1 MYKDQSAEFF
11 SFSGDFLRSD
21 DHTREVIL
29 PKNDQGISTDRYMT
43 IPRVLVFITRDEDV
57 LLIRGAPTKRIWANR
72 YNGIGGHIE
81 RGEDPESAARRETL
95 EETGLTVNKIYLCGT
110 LIVDASEQVGVSI
123 YIYRA
128 EYTGGEIL
136 QSNEGHLEWVN
147 IHQLSDLPMVEDLP
161 ILLDRVLRQRNGQPP
176 FSARSFYDE
185 NEHLQV
191 IFNDSDQ

>member
-1 MYKDQSAEFF
+1 MYKDQSAGFF
-11 SFSGDFLRSD
+11 SYSGDFLRSD
-21 DHTREVIL
+21 EFFREVIL
-29 PKNDQGISTDRYMT
+29 PKKDQGISADRYMT
-43 IPRVLVFITRDEDV
+43 IPRVLVFITRGEDV

-128 EYTGGEIL
+128 EYTGGEM
-136 QSNEGHLEWVN
+136 QPSSEGHLEWVN
-147 IHQLSDLPMVEDLP
+147 IHQLSDLPLVEDLP
-161 ILLDRVLRQRNGQPP
+161 ILLDRVLRQRDGQPP

-191 IFNDSDQ
+191 IFNDSGQ

>member
-1 MYKDQSAEFF
+1 M
-11 SFSGDFLRSD
+11 
-21 DHTREVIL
+21 
-29 PKNDQGISTDRYMT
+29 PKKDQGISADRYMT
-43 IPRVLVFITRDEDV
+43 IPRVLVFITRGEDV

-95 EETGLTVNKIYLCGT
+95 EETGLTVKKIYLSGT
-110 LIVDASEQVGVSI
+110 LIVDASEQVGIGI

-128 EYTGGEIL
+128 EYTGGEM
-136 QSNEGHLEWVN
+136 QPSSEGHLEWVN
-147 IHQLSDLPMVEDLP
+147 IHQLSDLPLVEDLP
-161 ILLDRVLRQRNGQPP
+161 ILLDRVLRQRDGQPP

-191 IFNDSDQ
+191 IFNDSGQ